1 MRRLQPDR
9 DVSNK
14 VTITTILND
23 GDDEDG
29 GGKRLTLVRGDEY
42 MRNKVTYMN
51 SKTTPRQ
58 LTVATRMAPGLVR
71 P

>member
-1 MRRLQPDR
+1 MRRCEPDR
-9 DVSNK
+9 DVCNK

-23 GDDEDG
+23 GDVEDG
-29 GGKRLTLVRGDEY
+29 GGERLTLVRGGEY